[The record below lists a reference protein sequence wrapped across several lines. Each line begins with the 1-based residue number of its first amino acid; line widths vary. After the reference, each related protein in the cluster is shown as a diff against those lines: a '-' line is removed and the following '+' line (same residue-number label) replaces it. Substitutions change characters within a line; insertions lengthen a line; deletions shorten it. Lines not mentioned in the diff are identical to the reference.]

1 MANHIYL
8 LIVITLDSPHSGP
21 EQVDSCRVIDTSVC
35 ASQSRLLS
43 LFAAVSLF
51 SRALSLLTSST
62 PLQFSLSGETLTHTC
77 IIVVELEL
85 QREREREGEKLLGL
99 KWQRSS
105 LNGGYNFRQYLN
117 TLRIS
122 LLEILSLEIQYSLS
136 YAIHSKIRVIRKEK
150 QMSS

>member
-21 EQVDSCRVIDTSVC
+21 EQVDSCRVIDTFVC

-43 LFAAVSLF
+43 LFAGVSLF

-62 PLQFSLSGETLTHTC
+62 PLPFSLSGETLTHTC

-85 QREREREGEKLLGL
+85 ERKRERGGEIAWAQMAAQQL
-99 KWQRSS
+99 KWWLQ
-105 LNGGYNFRQYLN
+105 FQAV
-117 TLRIS
+117 
-122 LLEILSLEIQYSLS
+122 LEH
-136 YAIHSKIRVIRKEK
+136 AANKFA
-150 QMSS
+150 

>member
-51 SRALSLLTSST
+51 SRALSLLTSAT
-62 PLQFSLSGETLTHTC
+62 PLLFSLSGETLTHTC

-85 QREREREGEKLLGL
+85 ERKRERGGEIAWAQMAAQQL
-99 KWQRSS
+99 KWWLQ
-105 LNGGYNFRQYLN
+105 FQAV
-117 TLRIS
+117 
-122 LLEILSLEIQYSLS
+122 LEH
-136 YAIHSKIRVIRKEK
+136 AANKFA
-150 QMSS
+150 